1 MKITFDELNKINGLN
16 LIDYWKDSGQSIEDF
31 YCKSCGKFML
41 DLDDLIDVG
50 YNKDNKTRLLR
61 LYRKLKNKQY
71 VESEQNRWLVT
82 GRFLSGKHYFRRI
95 CWDCFFKEL
104 GNIEDIPRRARK
116 SSWYKDILNGNYRP
130 PASWTSPSK
139 YFKILFD
146 ITDEE
151 LEVEHNK
158 FDTAS
163 LESFKR
169 RYGEQR
175 GLIEYNKYIQRQA
188 YTCSKE
194 YMMKEKG
201 MSEKEWNEFN
211 ANRACTKNN
220 FIKRYGKELGSKKWD
235 EYCELESYAG
245 CRVEYFIEKYGR
257 EDGIKKYNNLC
268 IQKSNSLSA
277 FIMKYGDEG
286 EQKYKEFYTGRPKK
300 RYSAA
305 SQLLFNKIQEKL
317 GEIGNNA
324 KYGDYEE
331 LINIDFGDGIPHV
344 TFPDYLL
351 GNKIIEFNGDY
362 WHMNPKK
369 YSANDEIV
377 SIDGIYRRNVGNKA
391 TDIWKYD
398 EMKLNGYKQLGYDV
412 KVVWESEYHENPE
425 KIIQEC
431 IDFLKK

>member
-1 MKITFDELNKINGLN
+1 MKVTFDDINKINGLN

-50 YNKDNKTRLLR
+50 YNKDNKIRLLR

-116 SSWYKDILNGNYRP
+116 SSWYKDILNGNLRP
-130 PASWTSPSK
+130 PASWASPSK

-151 LEVEHNK
+151 LEVEHKK

-169 RYGEQR
+169 RYGEQK
-175 GLIEYNKYIQRQA
+175 GLAKYVKYTQRQA

-194 YMMKEKG
+194 YMMNEKG
-201 MSEKEWNEFN
+201 MTEKEWNEFN
-211 ANRACTKNN
+211 ANRASTKKN
-220 FIKRYGKELGSKKWD
+220 FIKRYGKELGCKKWN

-245 CRVEYFIEKYGR
+245 CKLEYFIERYGEEEGTKLYKELNEKKSHTLNYYIEKYGEVEGR
-257 EDGIKKYNNLC
+257 NRYEEYYLNHRRKQYSVIS
-268 IQKSNSLSA
+268 Q
-277 FIMKYGDEG
+277 IM
-286 EQKYKEFYTGRPKK
+286 
-300 RYSAA
+300 
-305 SQLLFNKIQEKL
+305 FNRIQEQI
-317 GEIGNNA
+317 GEFGKGA
-324 KYGDYEE
+324 KYGENEAYIELNYE
-331 LINIDFGDGIPHV
+331 DD
-344 TFPDYLL
+344 
-351 GNKIIEFNGDY
+351 
-362 WHMNPKK
+362 
-369 YSANDEIV
+369 S
-377 SIDGIYRRNVGNKA
+377 
-391 TDIWKYD
+391 
-398 EMKLNGYKQLGYDV
+398 
-412 KVVWESEYHENPE
+412 
-425 KIIQEC
+425 
-431 IDFLKK
+431 